1 MGDGVSQRRR
11 KRTLAETRRRR
22 FWIVLA
28 LVAIVMI
35 GLSPLLVAS
44 LVSSPA
50 PGTGPQLVP

>member
-1 MGDGVSQRRR
+1 VGRRRR

-22 FWIVLA
+22 FWIVLG
-28 LVAIVMI
+28 LVAIIMI

>member
-1 MGDGVSQRRR
+1 VGQRRR

-28 LVAIVMI
+28 VVAIIMI

-44 LVSSPA
+44 LASSPA
-50 PGTGPQLVP
+50 PGTGPQLIP

>member
-1 MGDGVSQRRR
+1 MSQRRR

-22 FWIVLA
+22 FWIVLG
-28 LVAIVMI
+28 LVAIIMI

-50 PGTGPQLVP
+50 PATGPQLIP